1 MADTVTTCPKCGNL
15 LAVDS
20 YGATSFAPVMPAPQ
34 QTAHVAVK
42 NQPAQQL
49 GVAQTIMST
58 SQPVPPTMA
67 SNTPSSPRV
76 ALPGPQYVITPAHGS
91 PSPPVHAN
99 MPTMQSAMPMP
110 PMAPQ
115 TPNPNALAPY
125 APPPQA
131 PYPPPMSYP
140 MMMQQPGPMSQ
151 QQGTPGLAIASLVCG
166 LLGLVPLWI
175 GFVLCLLAITF
186 GGIVLAGTRP
196 GQQGRGLAITGLV
209 LGLLFI
215 LPAACGL

>member
-1 MADTVTTCPKCGNL
+1 VADTVTTCPKCGNL

-34 QTAHVAVK
+34 PAAHVAVK
-42 NQPAQQL
+42 NQPVEQL

-58 SQPVPPTMA
+58 SQPIPPTMA
-67 SNTPSSPRV
+67 SNSPNSPRNI
-76 ALPGPQYVITPAHGS
+76 LTPGPQYVVTPAHGS
-91 PSPPVHAN
+91 PMQQPVSPHAH

-110 PMAPQ
+110 MAPPQ
-115 TPNPNALAPY
+115 PSNAMVPY
-125 APPPQA
+125 APPPQ
-131 PYPPPMSYP
+131 PYGSMPYP
-140 MMMQQPGPMSQ
+140 MMMQQPAPMS

-196 GQQGRGLAITGLV
+196 GQPGRGLAITGLV
-209 LGLLFI
+209 FGLLFI

>member
-42 NQPAQQL
+42 NQPVEQL
-49 GVAQTIMST
+49 GVAQTVMSM

-67 SNTPSSPRV
+67 SNTPNSPRV
-76 ALPGPQYVITPAHGS
+76 ARPGPQYVITPAHGS
-91 PSPPVHAN
+91 PAPVHAN
-99 MPTMQSAMPMP
+99 MPTMQSAMPPP
-110 PMAPQ
+110 PMPS
-115 TPNPNALAPY
+115 NALAPY
-125 APPPQA
+125 APPPQ
-131 PYPPPMSYP
+131 PQYPPMSYP